1 MRINSPSSP
10 RPFSWQLMVCRARLA
25 PRLAHKARS
34 STHTVGPGCFEALMV
49 AGLLSWQ
56 PVLLGCLRLNVEA
69 GEVWERGRAGGG
81 EFPAL
86 QSSCTLL
93 RSGFPAKGRCGL
105 TFQASL
111 THGGALEGPEAAGSC
126 PGNAATCTPARGGVR
141 IIPGFFPSILSHWL
155 GQAPGKF

>member
-56 PVLLGCLRLNVEA
+56 PVLLGLFEIEC
-69 GEVWERGRAGGG
+69 GGG
-81 EFPAL
+81 
-86 QSSCTLL
+86 
-93 RSGFPAKGRCGL
+93 
-105 TFQASL
+105 
-111 THGGALEGPEAAGSC
+111 
-126 PGNAATCTPARGGVR
+126 
-141 IIPGFFPSILSHWL
+141 
-155 GQAPGKF
+155 